1 MSLRIR
7 RGTEAQ
13 RTGVTFDTG
22 ELVYTTDSKQLWIGD
37 GVTAGG
43 SPIVGSNITGYGL
56 TFNTSSKRI
65 EVAGLTADDVS
76 NGINN
81 KFFTTELAQDAVAPM
96 FTGGTHTNISFQYD
110 DALGKINAT
119 VTLDGIGL
127 TDIVADTSPQLGGNL
142 DLNTKDINGTGNV
155 NITGSVT
162 ATGSVAGS
170 SVSTAGLSVTSD
182 HISSSVSFTAYDLLA
197 KTASNLIVL
206 GTKVVPNTL
215 YINSSNDAG
224 MIVKGISTG
233 PGDSQSI
240 RFATSKGSLTSPT
253 VLTTD
258 SSLGTIAWDAFDG
271 SAYLNSVVIGATATS
286 VATGIVGG
294 SLTIGVR
301 NDIGAFKRFTFTND
315 GAFTTSSVSVGD
327 GDATNPSI
335 VFSTDGGVDSG
346 FFHPADGVICTTINT
361 VEKVRVDGGGMRV
374 EGFMKVKDFGAGA
387 YPAPAEAGMIIL
399 KGGVF
404 QGYNGSDWVPLG

>member
-22 ELVYTTDSKQLWIGD
+22 ELVYTTDSRQLWVGD

-43 SPIVGSNITGYGL
+43 SPVVGSNITGYGL
-56 TFNTSSKRI
+56 TFNTSSQRI

-119 VTLDGIGL
+119 VALDGIGL
-127 TDIVADTSPQLGGNL
+127 TDVVADTSPQLGGDL
-142 DLNTKDINGTGNV
+142 DLNNKTINGTGTINF
-155 NITGSVT
+155 TGSIT
-162 ATGSVAGS
+162 ATGAVAGS
-170 SVSTAGLSVTSD
+170 SVSTAGLSLTSD
-182 HISSSVSFTAYDLLA
+182 HISSAVSFTAYDGLA
-197 KTASNLIVL
+197 KTASNLVVI
-206 GTKVVPNTL
+206 GTKIVPNTL
-215 YINSSNDAG
+215 YINASNDAG

-286 VATGIVGG
+286 VATGTIGG

-301 NDIGAFKRFTFTND
+301 NAAGAFKRFTFTND
-315 GAFTTSSVSVGD
+315 GAFTAPIFK
-327 GDATNPSI
+327 ATGYATGSLP
-335 VFSTDGGVDSG
+335 TG
-346 FFHPADGVICTTINT
+346 P
-361 VEKVRVDGGGMRV
+361 E
-374 EGFMKVKDFGAGA
+374 EGFMVFDSTTKEF
-387 YPAPAEAGMIIL
+387 
-399 KGGVF
+399 KGW
-404 QGYNGSDWVPLG
+404 NGTAWVVLG